1 MDGDHPRPG
10 PLGVRPLADRRG
22 ADPWLA
28 GQGSDALLDRRVA
41 FARLGLLLGAL
52 AAAFAAFWLF
62 DLVDRRD
69 VTSFVDDFGWWAPAA
84 YVPVSAVLGA
94 ALVPGPILAGA
105 SGILFGA
112 AVGTLVT
119 IAAATLS
126 AVIALH
132 IARRSAGDAYRTL
145 AGRRMQGLADF
156 AERHGLAAV
165 IVARLAPVVP
175 DAPVSYLF
183 GVMGLRTWKVA
194 LGTAIGAAPRAFS
207 YTSIGASL
215 DDPSSPLALAGIG
228 GVVLTGLIGLVLSRR
243 LLRRSPR
250 GSRGRRRPRRSGAAR
265 ERTPRSGA

>member
-1 MDGDHPRPG
+1 MS
-10 PLGVRPLADRRG
+10 RRT
-22 ADPWLA
+22 AIARL
-28 GQGSDALLDRRVA
+28 ALLFGV
-41 FARLGLLLGAL
+41 L
-52 AAAFAAFWLF
+52 AAAFAAFWIF
-62 DLVDRRD
+62 DLVDRED
-69 VTSFVDDFGWWAPAA
+69 VASLIDGFGWWAPVA
-84 YVPVSAVLGA
+84 YVPVSALLGA

-105 SGILFGA
+105 SGVLFGA

-119 IAAATLS
+119 IAAATLG

-132 IARRSAGDAYRTL
+132 LARHAAGSAFETIAGPRL
-145 AGRRMQGLADF
+145 QGLAEF

-183 GVMGLRTWKVA
+183 GVIGLRTWKVA

-215 DDPSSPLALAGIG
+215 DDPSSPLALAGVA

-243 LLRRSPR
+243 LLRRD
-250 GSRGRRRPRRSGAAR
+250 RRSDPTRPRRPPTGGPDRPAPPHPSPPPTGGSSPAG
-265 ERTPRSGA
+265 PR

>member
-1 MDGDHPRPG
+1 MDGDRARPD
-10 PLGVRPLADRRG
+10 PLGARPLADRQG
-22 ADPWLA
+22 SDPWLA
-28 GQGSDALLDRRVA
+28 GQGSDPVRDRRVA
-41 FARLGLLLGAL
+41 LARLAALVLAL

-62 DLVDRRD
+62 DVVDRGD
-69 VTSFVDDFGWWAPAA
+69 VASFVDGFGLWAPVV
-84 YVPVSAVLGA
+84 YVPVSAMLGA

-105 SGILFGA
+105 SGVLFGA

-119 IAAATLS
+119 ITAATLS
-126 AVIALH
+126 AVIAVT
-132 IARRSAGDAYRTL
+132 IARRSTGDAYQTL
-145 AGRRMQGLADF
+145 SGPRMQGLADF

-183 GVMGLRTWKVA
+183 GVIGLRTWKVA

-215 DDPSSPLALAGIG
+215 DDPSSPLALAGIA

-243 LLRRSPR
+243 LLRSPR
-250 GSRGRRRPRRSGAAR
+250 GTRGRRRPRRSGAAHG
-265 ERTPRSGA
+265 RTPPSGA